1 MRTGVCSIDGRG
13 RPSEDRSFIQDVS
26 GEFLIAGVFDGHS
39 GSFTV
44 DFTIKMFP
52 QKLVDL
58 VKTVGN
64 NEVALRAGLHRIFIE
79 HDKLIAKQGALY
91 YKDSG
96 STATVAI
103 ITETHCYI
111 AYIGDSPAFVFNPD
125 TGSVI
130 SAIGKHNPDRA
141 DESSRIKQNG
151 GFVSNEE
158 DDAPRVDGCLMVS
171 RAFGD
176 FSLKFD
182 NPKVPEFNKD
192 WAKDFRVVA
201 DPEILVIPR
210 PARGCL
216 LIASD
221 GLVDTPYGNFRT
233 ANQIA
238 TEIFGIAP
246 GLSGDLKAV
255 AKQLIDNQ
263 VKVFEPDSPADYN
276 ADDIMIVM
284 VDFSKA
290 STGGGTTRKVRR
302 RKRAHTKKGQGSA
315 SGLPK
320 TFMI

>member
-1 MRTGVCSIDGRG
+1 MRTGVSAIDGRG
-13 RPSEDRSFIQDVS
+13 RPSEDRSFIQEVS

-39 GSFTV
+39 GAFTV
-44 DFTIKMFP
+44 DLTIKFFP
-52 QKLVDL
+52 GKLAEL
-58 VKTVGN
+58 VKAVGN
-64 NEVALRAGLHRIFIE
+64 NEEALKAGLHRIFIE
-79 HDKLIAKQGALY
+79 HDKFIAKQGALY

-103 ITETHCYI
+103 ITDTHCYI

-125 TGSVI
+125 TGSVV
-130 SAIGKHNPDRA
+130 SAIGKHNPDRV
-141 DESSRIKQNG
+141 DESARIKQNG
-151 GFVSNEE
+151 GFVSNDEG
-158 DDAPRVDGCLMVS
+158 DAPRVDGCLMVS

-176 FSLKFD
+176 FSLKFE
-182 NPKVPEFNKD
+182 NPKVPEFDKN

-221 GLVDTPYGNFRT
+221 GLVDTPHGEFRT
-233 ANQIA
+233 ANVIGA
-238 TEIFGIAP
+238 EIFGIAP
-246 GLSGDLKAV
+246 GLAGDLTVV
-255 AKQLIDNQ
+255 AKRLIDNQ
-263 VKVFEPDSPADYN
+263 VKVFQEEPQDPYT
-276 ADDIMIVM
+276 ADDITIVL

-290 STGGGTTRKVRR
+290 VGGATTRKVRR
-302 RKRAHTKKGQGSA
+302 KRRAHTKKGQGSS